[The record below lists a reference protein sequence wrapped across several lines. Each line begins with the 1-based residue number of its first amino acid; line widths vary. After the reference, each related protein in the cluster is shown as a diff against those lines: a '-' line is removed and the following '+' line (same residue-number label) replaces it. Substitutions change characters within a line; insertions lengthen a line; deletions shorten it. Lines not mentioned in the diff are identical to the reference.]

1 MTWRCLFWM
10 RPDECSGDSVASG
23 GVLRVCEHHAKQLSA
38 ATSSSRVSADLL
50 AVRAL
55 IDIAI
60 NKPGDGWRYYAEN
73 ARALLEVTIE
83 GPTSIYSSNRNLRL
97 KNRELTEDEK
107 QDPEIKEMLAAVH
120 RSLEEQQRGQE
131 FIAKATAASPSSKES
146 HDRLIKE
153 AQDG

>member
-23 GVLRVCEHHAKQLSA
+23 GVLRLCEHHEKQLSA

-60 NKPGDGWRYYAEN
+60 NKPGDGWRHYAEN
-73 ARALLEVTIE
+73 ARALLEATIQ
-83 GPTSIYSSNRNLRL
+83 GPAPIHSGERFKAR
-97 KNRELTEDEK
+97 KPTEDEK
-107 QDPEIKEMLAAVH
+107 QDPEIKKMLAAV
-120 RSLEEQQRGQE
+120 RQSLEEQQRGQE